1 MLSLDLFTS
10 KFEESVRTGA
20 VDPVMEQD
28 QPEPQEKIPTN
39 INQFT
44 TDDNRTL
51 VKKIWAQISQH
62 AINDTSG
69 WLTLE
74 WPGQPAATLSRNQV
88 WTVIN
93 KIAKMPTT
101 QRNAFAVSTL
111 GDRNA
116 FLTWMN
122 SLKIIPRPAPKKD
135 VPKGQQ
141 SLDLKELD
149 QKKSS
154 EDSKFKSTRLDRLKT
169 QARARHPAAASDTEA
184 MVADFVD
191 QQDQDQA
198 EFNRVKNTNRRQDE
212 LLKQITDLNQTQ
224 DQEIDNL
231 EGEEARLQQNIKQI
245 QSANAEL
252 AQKLAA
258 MSQRRVN
265 TEPMPAPTPQVGVS
279 VATDK
284 VAPVTAPVSTST
296 PAIDPRARRYAQK
309 LRQQLNQLQTMV
321 ALKAPEDQSQL
332 KQDIDALKAQLA
344 KLQQQQ
350 PIDTA
355 TQATVGGQAA
365 DVMPP
370 AQDSADTEKVDDFI
384 DLTGVDDVLAQFR
397 QPAKK
402 SAKKKSK
409 KQEPEFELTEENK
422 IPLKKVFAGYTITFN
437 PATKTVSAFRGL
449 SGPQQGNS
457 VKINNATPGAY
468 LRAVRQLLGD
478 EVAEGSVFGQQKFDT
493 QMDLAKL
500 KSQLTQPKSA
510 QSAPAEPQPVA
521 YQPPARLS
529 DLQLRKQRVDNLAG
543 IKQTIEQLQARATR
557 GGRELP
563 PGLAADLEDYF
574 TTADIDTDYDEM
586 MSKYQRQLA
595 ALQKYLNLRRAVW
608 APKKETNE
616 MKASELQEGGPQTW
630 TVHFTDGTTTQVRV
644 PNDETDPAKVRAFFA
659 KKGKTVKKFDYGFVQ
674 EPTTGPGPERHEPGS
689 GSARSARTGEAL
701 PENSVDRSGQ
711 KMYQAQEVYMLTHN
725 GQEVAFYTLK
735 DLKRAE
741 QDAQDMQRKLGGEVH
756 LRKVMRET
764 EQQPQD
770 DVMKRLFKD
779 FGDIF
784 GKQPSEPKSQE
795 PEKKEVKEMG
805 RAGYN
810 PLTSQEH
817 WYEVERQLA
826 QLINDRTLDPE
837 SRAEARQRYLEKRKE
852 AQQKGWAK

>member
-10 KFEESVRTGA
+10 KFEQHIHEGA
-20 VDPVMEQD
+20 VVSVVEQD
-28 QPEPQEKIPTN
+28 QPDPQEKIPTN
-39 INQFT
+39 INQFNT
-44 TDDNRTL
+44 EDNRAL

-62 AINDTSG
+62 AVNDTAG

-74 WPGQPAATLSRNQV
+74 WPNQPAATLSRNQV

-93 KIAKMPTT
+93 KIAKMPST
-101 QRNAFAVSTL
+101 QRNAFALSTL

-122 SLKIIPRPAPKKD
+122 GLKIIPRPAPKKD
-135 VPKGQQ
+135 VAKGQQ

-154 EDSKFKSTRLDRLKT
+154 EDNKYKDVRV
-169 QARARHPAAASDTEA
+169 ARAMRQAAAEFPSAGSDVEA
-184 MVADFVD
+184 FAKSMLNA
-191 QQDQDQA
+191 QDQDQ
-198 EFNRVKNTNRRQDE
+198 EDISRLRQSSQRQRELIKKNDSLDADQQRTITNIE
-212 LLKQITDLNQTQ
+212 K
-224 DQEIDNL
+224 EIDDVERSNSTL
-231 EGEEARLQQNIKQI
+231 ATTIQQMQRANSALQQKLDQMRGRAT
-245 QSANAEL
+245 QTSATPAAPEL
-252 AQKLAA
+252 
-258 MSQRRVN
+258 
-265 TEPMPAPTPQVGVS
+265 GVS

-284 VAPVTAPVSTST
+284 VPAVAPAATV
-296 PAIDPRARRYAQK
+296 PAIDPRARQYAQA
-309 LRQQLNQLQTMV
+309 LRKQLNQLQTMV

-344 KLQQQQ
+344 KLQQKE
-350 PIDTA
+350 PIATA

-365 DVMPP
+365 DVMPSVK
-370 AQDSADTEKVDDFI
+370 AQSKKADSEEEFL

-402 SAKKKSK
+402 SAKKKPK
-409 KQEPEFELTEENK
+409 AKQPEFELTEENK

-437 PATKTVSAFRGL
+437 PSTKTVSAFRGL
-449 SGPQQGNS
+449 SGPQQGQS
-457 VKINNATPGAY
+457 VKINSATPGAY

-500 KSQLTQPKSA
+500 KSQLTQPKPA

-529 DLQLRKQRVDNLAG
+529 DLQIKKQRVDNLAG

-608 APKKETNE
+608 APKKDIQENKDS
-616 MKASELQEGGPQTW
+616 KAYEQGGRAGYYGRAYDNPYDEG
-630 TVHFTDGTTTQVRV
+630 TDNHADYKRGYRDFR
-644 PNDETDPAKVRAFFA
+644 DE
-659 KKGKTVKKFDYGFVQ
+659 GKDYGVEKKKKSQ
-674 EPTTGPGPERHEPGS
+674 PIDRDRDYLEDI
-689 GSARSARTGEAL
+689 
-701 PENSVDRSGQ
+701 DRSGQ
-711 KMYQAQEVYMLTHN
+711 KMYKAQQVYMLTHN

-784 GKQPSEPKSQE
+784 GKQPPEPKSQE

>member
-20 VDPVMEQD
+20 VDSVMEQD

-39 INQFT
+39 INQFNT
-44 TDDNRTL
+44 EDNRAL
-51 VKKIWAQISQH
+51 VKRIWAQISQH
-62 AINDTSG
+62 AINDTAG

-74 WPGQPAATLSRNQV
+74 WPNQPAATLSRNQV

-93 KIAKMPTT
+93 KIAKMPAT
-101 QRNAFAVSTL
+101 QRNAFALSTL

-122 SLKIIPRPAPKKD
+122 GLKIIVRPAPKKD

-154 EDSKFKSTRLDRLKT
+154 KESPYKDVRVQRAMR
-169 QARARHPAAASDTEA
+169 QAAADYPTAASDAEA
-184 MVADFVD
+184 FAKSMLDA
-191 QQDQDQA
+191 QDQDQESIA
-198 EFNRVKNTNRRQDE
+198 KLRQSTQRQRDLLNKNNSLDQRQQQMLGSLE
-212 LLKQITDLNQTQ
+212 K
-224 DQEIDNL
+224 EINDVEQNNTSL
-231 EGEEARLQQNIKQI
+231 EKTIQQMQQANAALQQ
-245 QSANAEL
+245 
-252 AQKLAA
+252 KLDQMRGKAV
-258 MSQRRVN
+258 STPTIPV
-265 TEPMPAPTPQVGVS
+265 APGVS
-279 VATDK
+279 IATDK
-284 VAPVTAPVSTST
+284 IAQQPAPAAT
-296 PAIDPRARRYAQK
+296 PAIDPRARQYAQA
-309 LRQQLNQLQTMV
+309 LRKQINQIQTMA
-321 ALKAPEDQSQL
+321 ALKAPEDQAQL

-344 KLQQQQ
+344 KLQQKE
-350 PIDTA
+350 PIPTS

-365 DVMPP
+365 DVMP
-370 AQDSADTEKVDDFI
+370 ARGSADTDDNGVI

-402 SAKKKSK
+402 AAKKKAK

-422 IPLKKVFAGYTITFN
+422 IPLKKVFAGYTITFD

-468 LRAVRQLLGD
+468 LRAVRHLLGD

-500 KSQLTQPKSA
+500 KSQLEKTKPA

-521 YQPPARLS
+521 YQPSERLS
-529 DLQLRKQRVDNLAG
+529 DLQLRKQRVDNLAS

-563 PGLAADLEDYF
+563 RGLAADLEDYF
-574 TTADIDTDYDEM
+574 TVKDVDVAYDDM
-586 MSKYQRQLA
+586 ISKYQKQLA
-595 ALQKYLNLRRAVW
+595 ALQQYLGMRKVLW
-608 APKKETNE
+608 SPKKDIHENKSS
-616 MKASELQEGGPQTW
+616 KAYEQGGRAGYYGRRYNNPYEPGTDDHADYKRGYRDFRDEG
-630 TVHFTDGTTTQVRV
+630 
-644 PNDETDPAKVRAFFA
+644 K
-659 KKGKTVKKFDYGFVQ
+659 DYGVEKKKQ
-674 EPTTGPGPERHEPGS
+674 SPSIDRDRDYLEDI
-689 GSARSARTGEAL
+689 
-701 PENSVDRSGQ
+701 DRSGQ
-711 KMYQAQEVYMLTHN
+711 KMYKAQEAYMIVHN
-725 GQEVAFYTLK
+725 GRDIAFYK
-735 DLKRAE
+735 PSDMKQADAE
-741 QDAQDMQRKLGGEVH
+741 ELAKKHGGEVH
-756 LRKVMRET
+756 VKKVMRET

-784 GKQPSEPKSQE
+784 GKQPPAPKSQE

-805 RAGYN
+805 RAGFN
-810 PLTSQEH
+810 PLRSCKDWLDVQEH
-817 WYEVERQLA
+817 LARLMNTPGMSYEDKQV
-826 QLINDRTLDPE
+826 I
-837 SRAEARQRYLEKRKE
+837 RQRYLEKQKE
-852 AQQKGWAK
+852 AQEKGFTK